1 MMSPIATFYYNE
13 CPIIITSSSASVV
26 VPEGYQLMEGVS
38 PLDFVTLLHRM
49 EDKELVGAIIMVQD
63 MASFLGQ
70 MQPVMS
76 VMRAGGGLVVNDG
89 QQILMIFRKGKWD
102 LPKGKQDPGEA
113 IEACALREV
122 IEETGVAPL
131 QLGSTLQVTYHL
143 YVEKGKLILKESH
156 WYTMFSSH
164 KGELLPQ
171 IEEQITEAKWV
182 NEEDVVALL
191 NNSYKAIKD
200 VFTKYLEQKAKK
212 S

>member
-1 MMSPIATFYYNE
+1 MMSPNAIFYYNE
-13 CPIIITSSSASVV
+13 CPIIIASSSASIA

-49 EDKELVGAIIMVQD
+49 EDKQLVGAIILVED
-63 MASFLGQ
+63 MPSFLEQ

-76 VMRAGGGLVVNDG
+76 VMRAGGGLVVNED

-102 LPKGKQDPGEA
+102 LPKGNQDPGEA

-131 QLGSTLQVTYHL
+131 QLGAPLQVTYHL

-156 WYTMFSSH
+156 WYTMHSSH
-164 KGELLPQ
+164 KGLLLPQ

-182 NEEDVVALL
+182 NEEDVQGLL
-191 NNSYKAIKD
+191 SNSYKAIKD
-200 VFTKYLEQKAKK
+200 VFTKYLEQKAM
-212 S
+212 